1 MPALRKLAVVA
12 VLAASFAVVSPAPA
26 EPPHGW
32 DVHCGRS
39 INENGAGWWNLKG
52 YNVAC
57 AVARKTANRHVFRND
72 PAPKGWHCR
81 DVQIGDEV
89 WRTNCKRQK
98 DGEHQHIRF
107 KFGA

>member
-1 MPALRKLAVVA
+1 MRKLALALLIAGALVA
-12 VLAASFAVVSPAPA
+12 PSGAAA

-32 DVHCGRS
+32 DVRCGS
-39 INENGAGWWNLKG
+39 SLDEGAGWWALRG

-57 AVARKTANRHVFRND
+57 SVARKTANRHVFRND
-72 PAPKGWHCR
+72 PAPKGWKCR

-98 DGEHQHIRF
+98 DGEHQHLRF